1 MSSTTQVAVL
11 APLGREAG
19 SGRQSARTAERPL
32 VRLIGFAALGLYG
45 AMRWGTL
52 MTPAPTWRLLGL
64 LALAVALVGVAPVLL
79 ERERE
84 VASRAGRSEGIS
96 QVGVPLAVVAILA
109 AFALAGVPLAWIVH
123 LRVAVTANGIGQGL
137 SALPGILVPY
147 SGINAWARI
156 VMLLGAAVLL
166 LDAAMLLA
174 FAPPA
179 LGDVRRAGAALPLI
193 ALVVVPATLV
203 HPGLPYAQ
211 GLLLFGLLAFFMWGE
226 RVPADRRGGVVLI
239 CAATGAIG
247 LILAPALDEHSPWIN

>member
-1 MSSTTQVAVL
+1 M
-11 APLGREAG
+11 
-19 SGRQSARTAERPL
+19 
-32 VRLIGFAALGLYG
+32 
-45 AMRWGTL
+45 
-52 MTPAPTWRLLGL
+52 
-64 LALAVALVGVAPVLL
+64 APVLL

-84 VASRAGRSEGIS
+84 VASRAGRTGGRDLIS
-96 QVGVPLAVVAILA
+96 QVGAPLAVVAILA

-179 LGDVRRAGAALPLI
+179 LGDVRRAGAA
-193 ALVVVPATLV
+193 TT
-203 HPGLPYAQ
+203 
-211 GLLLFGLLAFFMWGE
+211 
-226 RVPADRRGGVVLI
+226 ADRARGRAGH
-239 CAATGAIG
+239 ARA
-247 LILAPALDEHSPWIN
+247 S